1 MPQQET
7 FSKQATDDGR
17 LQILKTYDRPFARQ
31 AFTSMDEDAQTYLWN
46 SLGIDQNY
54 DPTDVRPLHDPDS
67 EDFLWEEL
75 IEPQLLTS

>member
-1 MPQQET
+1 
-7 FSKQATDDGR
+7 
-17 LQILKTYDRPFARQ
+17 
-31 AFTSMDEDAQTYLWN
+31 MDEDAQTYLWN

-75 IEPQLLTS
+75 IRMALNWDNASFHFRSSRIG